1 MRPLKFFIFIILFLV
16 SGHAIAQQ
24 LTFRHLNID
33 DGLSQNAVFSIIKD
47 SHGFMWFGTKDGLNR
62 YDGRN
67 FVVYQHNPFDS
78 TTISDA
84 YVAKLLEDK
93 SGRIWTGAQSGDLN
107 ILNRETDIFCELPI
121 KNSEG
126 EDIISNEITDIE
138 EGPDGSV
145 WVATKGDG
153 LFKIDVHSAT
163 GCEYQFEQFLHDPDN
178 EQSIYSNRVGNLL
191 FDENQTLWV
200 GTEEGLNRFNSS
212 NASFSRMRFETK
224 HPDAPAITGDYKIT
238 AIHHSSIGDFWI
250 GVQSGLVKFNRN
262 RGSYDFFPN
271 QYEVSEYGWGSINRI
286 AEDSSGNLWLG
297 TVAGLM
303 RFDPISQQY
312 TYIRHD
318 PMQSQSLS
326 YNIISSLLI
335 DDTNILWA
343 GTSGLGVNI
352 LDFKA
357 NRFPTLR
364 RSPESGSRITGFSI
378 RSILEDQAGDV
389 WISADVLYRWNRNTG
404 ELFSY
409 EDNADLIQN
418 FGNTDA
424 YSMIQGSDGWLWMA
438 SSQGLY
444 RHDPVTN
451 QTKLYMYSPDNPS
464 GLLQQEVNTVFED
477 RDGSVWIAT
486 FSHISKL
493 TDRNSGT
500 FLHYRYPS
508 PEYSMGIARPV
519 IHQDRNGKFWIGTA
533 DGLIRFDSASE
544 TFTVYKNNPEISSSL
559 SNNHIKS
566 ILEDPINPDQFLWI
580 GTSGG
585 LNKFDLSTGHFRHF
599 SVQDG
604 LPNEVIYGI
613 LPDRDGNLWMSTNR
627 GLSRFNIQTET
638 FRNFDVFDGLQS
650 NEFNTG
656 AYYRSESGE
665 LFFGGILGLNYFY
678 PEEIKDNPH
687 QPPIVLTGL
696 KTAGEEISYKNNPT
710 ILNASVSMA
719 DEINLSYKDDVVTF
733 DFAALDFSA
742 PEKNRYS
749 YKLDGYNNDWIS
761 SGNLGSATYTNLPH
775 GEYIFRVK
783 GANNDGVWNQEG
795 LAMAVVVSP
804 PFWRTYWAYF
814 IYGLLFFIGFYSLR
828 RYELNRF
835 NLKNELKLE
844 RVQTESLRKLDHLK
858 SDFFANISHEF
869 RTPLTLIIGH
879 IDNVLEEEV
888 DTGTRQKLNLAT
900 KNANRLLS
908 LINQLLDLSKLEAGK
923 MKINPCAYNIVPF
936 LKNLLYSFESL
947 AVSRNITLNFVT
959 YSDNITAPIDAD
971 KLERVFFNLISNA
984 IKFTDP
990 GGSVTISIERAEDS
1004 QVCITV
1010 ADTGIGISESR
1021 LPYIFDRFYQVDS
1034 SSTRNYEGSGIG
1046 LAIVNEFIK
1055 LHNGSISVDS
1065 TRGDIVSG
1073 EKSGTIFKIHLPLA
1087 ETTDDEKI
1095 KRQEPSLSMD
1105 LPEISDQE
1113 TEQNLLNLNIN
1124 KEIILV
1130 SEDNSEVREF
1140 IREQFENDYWV
1151 IEASNGKEALKLSEK
1166 EIPDLIISDLMM
1178 PEMDGME
1185 FCKKLRM
1192 NEKTSHIPVIMLTAK
1207 ASQDSKLESLES
1219 GIDAFITKP
1228 FKVEELKVR
1237 VRKLIEQRKKLREQF
1252 STSAFLESNSTTV
1265 ADVDREFLA
1274 KTVRLIEESFNDE
1287 DFKVSRLASS
1297 LNMSTSQFNRKLQG
1311 LAGQSPVQF
1320 IISVRLQ
1327 RASKLLKTSDKTIAE
1342 IAYEVGYSDQA
1353 YFSRVFKKE
1362 YGMSP
1367 SEFKNNL

>member
-1 MRPLKFFIFIILFLV
+1 MRLLKAYILTFCLLF
-16 SGHAIAQQ
+16 SGQAFAQE
-24 LTFRHLNID
+24 LSFRHLSID

-47 SHGFMWFGTKDGLNR
+47 SQGFMWFGTKDGLNR

-84 YVAKLLEDK
+84 YVSKLLEDQH
-93 SGRIWTGAQSGDLN
+93 GRIWTGALSGELN
-107 ILNRETDIFCELPI
+107 ILDRETDIFCQLPMRD
-121 KNSEG
+121 SEG
-126 EDIISNEITDIE
+126 NKVISNEITDIE
-138 EGPDGSV
+138 EGPDSSV

-153 LFKIDVHSAT
+153 LFKIDVHFAS
-163 GCEYQFEQFLHDPDN
+163 GCDYKFEHFVHEPTNQKSL
-178 EQSIYSNRVGNLL
+178 YSSRVGNLL
-191 FDENQTLWV
+191 FDEQQTLWV
-200 GTEEGLNRFNSS
+200 GTEEGLNKFNPSDG
-212 NASFSRMRFETK
+212 SFSRMRFETK
-224 HPDAPAITGDYKIT
+224 HPDAPQSTGDYKIT
-238 AIHHSSIGDFWI
+238 AIHHTSAGDFWI
-250 GVQSGLVKFNRN
+250 GVQSGLVKFDRN
-262 RGSYDFFPN
+262 SGSYDFFPN

-303 RFDPISQQY
+303 MFDPESEQY
-312 TYIRHD
+312 TYYRHD
-318 PMQSQSLS
+318 PMQPQSLS

-343 GTSGLGVNI
+343 GTSGLGINI
-352 LDFKA
+352 LDFKS

-364 RSPESGSRITGFSI
+364 RPPMSGSRITGFSI
-378 RSILEDQAGDV
+378 RSILEDHTGNV

-404 ELFSY
+404 ELYSY
-409 EDNADLIQN
+409 ETDADLIQN

-424 YSMIQGSDGWLWMA
+424 YSMIQASDDWLWMA
-438 SSQGLY
+438 SSQGLF
-444 RHDPVTN
+444 RHHPVTS
-451 QTKLYMYSPDNPS
+451 QTRLYTHSPDDRT
-464 GLLQQEVNTVFED
+464 GLLQQEVNSVFED
-477 RDGSVWIAT
+477 RDGSIWIAT
-486 FSHISKL
+486 FSHISRL
-493 TDRNSGT
+493 TDSNSGT
-500 FLHYRYPS
+500 FKHYRYPS
-508 PEYSMGIARPV
+508 SEYSMGIARPV
-519 IHQDRNGKFWIGTA
+519 IYQDRHGIFWIGTA
-533 DGLIRFDSASE
+533 DGLIKFDSNSE
-544 TFTVYKNNPEISSSL
+544 TFTVYQNNPELSNSL

-566 ILEDPINPDQFLWI
+566 ITEDPQNPEQFLWI

-585 LNKFDLSTGHFRHF
+585 LNKFDIKNNHFRHY

-613 LPDRDGNLWMSTNR
+613 LPDKNGHLWISTNK
-627 GLSRFNIQTET
+627 GLSRFNIQSET

-656 AYYRSESGE
+656 AYFRSESGE
-665 LFFGGILGLNYFY
+665 LFFGGIQGLNYFY
-678 PEEIKDNPH
+678 PEKIMDNPY

-696 KTAGEEISYKNNPT
+696 ETAGEEITYKNYPAL
-710 ILNASVSMA
+710 LNASVSMA

-733 DFAALDFSA
+733 EFAALDFSA
-742 PEKNRYS
+742 PEKNRYA
-749 YKLDGYNNDWIS
+749 YKLDGYNDDWIS

-775 GEYIFRVK
+775 GNYIFRVK
-783 GANNDGVWNQEG
+783 GSNNDGVWNEDG
-795 LAMAVVVSP
+795 LALAVIVSP
-804 PFWRTYWAYF
+804 PFWRSYWAYL

-835 NLKNELKLE
+835 NLKNQLKLE

-879 IDNVLEEEV
+879 IDSVLEEDV
-888 DTGTRQKLNLAT
+888 DTGTRQKLNMAT

-923 MKINPCAYNIVPF
+923 MTMDTATYNIVPF

-947 AVSRNITLNFVT
+947 ASAHNIELHFQATE
-959 YSDNITAPIDAD
+959 DNISVSFDAD

-984 IKFTDP
+984 IKFTEP
-990 GGSVTISIERAEDS
+990 GGSVSFSVDPS
-1004 QVCITV
+1004 DDNKVCITV

-1055 LHNGSISVDS
+1055 LHNGSISVESRRTDLA
-1065 TRGDIVSG
+1065 TGK
-1073 EKSGTIFKIHLPLA
+1073 KSGTTFKIHLPLA
-1087 ETTDDEKI
+1087 EAASEEPLI
-1095 KRQEPSLSMD
+1095 NQEPSLSADM
-1105 LPEISDQE
+1105 PKISGNG
-1113 TEQNLLNLNIN
+1113 TGQNLLNFNIS
-1124 KEIILV
+1124 KEIILIA
-1130 SEDNSEVREF
+1130 EDNAEVREF
-1140 IREQFENDYWV
+1140 IREQLEHDYWV

-1185 FCKKLRM
+1185 FCKKLRL

-1207 ASQDSKLESLES
+1207 ASQDSKLDSLES

-1228 FKVEELKVR
+1228 FKVKELKIR

-1252 STSAFLESNSTTV
+1252 STSAFLESNTTTV

-1274 KTVRLIEESFNDE
+1274 KTVRLIEESFNDD
-1287 DFKVSRLASS
+1287 DFKVSGLASS
-1297 LNMSTSQFNRKLQG
+1297 LNMSTSQFNRKLHG

-1327 RASKLLKTSDKTIAE
+1327 RASKLLKTSNKTIAE
-1342 IAYEVGYSDQA
+1342 VAYEVGYSDQA

-1362 YGMSP
+1362 YGISP